1 MGGLLSIEGI
11 DALGVLVGLLLSIAC
26 STSEHDG
33 KEDEDLERA
42 SQWTDMTERGVR
54 TSQKELRARR
64 FSLLVP
70 VRTRRMSARASVVS
84 PPPSPSLNKRRNS
97 SRFPRKREGLQGGL
111 VYKLAIKGGPDLE
124 RNNRLN
130 TLR

>member
-1 MGGLLSIEGI
+1 MVHPDKMIRGGEASAQASTRRAMHDSHVSHVVVLYSPNEWSRDCFTAHPAQCPSPGPGTLFRDGRIGAVGGLLSIEGI

-54 TSQKELRARR
+54 TSQKELRAR
-64 FSLLVP
+64 
-70 VRTRRMSARASVVS
+70 
-84 PPPSPSLNKRRNS
+84 
-97 SRFPRKREGLQGGL
+97 
-111 VYKLAIKGGPDLE
+111 
-124 RNNRLN
+124 
-130 TLR
+130 